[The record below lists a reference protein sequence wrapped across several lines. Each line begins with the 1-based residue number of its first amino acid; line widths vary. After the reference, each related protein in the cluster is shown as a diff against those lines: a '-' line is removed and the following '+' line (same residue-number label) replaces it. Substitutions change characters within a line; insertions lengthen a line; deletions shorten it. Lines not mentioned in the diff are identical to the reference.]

1 MENNVEVS
9 SEEDSKTVSG
19 IPQEDI
25 DEINKEDFEDNLN
38 MDNIESLKIDR
49 KPNIYQN
56 EKPYDFKEEKERIDV
71 VIKNYLM
78 KFNMEKSYGRGISK
92 YYHEF

>member
-38 MDNIESLKIDR
+38 MDNIESLKVDR

-56 EKPYDFKEEKERIDV
+56 E
-71 VIKNYLM
+71 NHM
-78 KFNMEKSYGRGISK
+78 ISK
-92 YYHEF
+92 RRKKELMYSLRTI